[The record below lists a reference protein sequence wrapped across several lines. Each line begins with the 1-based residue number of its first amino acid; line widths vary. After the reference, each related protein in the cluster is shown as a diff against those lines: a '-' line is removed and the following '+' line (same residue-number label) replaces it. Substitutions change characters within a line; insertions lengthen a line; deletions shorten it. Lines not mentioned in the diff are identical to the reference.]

1 MALKRIK
8 LKGTSYDIN
17 DSRITGVANNVTT
30 TAEGYTLD
38 ARQGKVLK
46 DLVDTKTSNVGTITG
61 IKMNG
66 SSKGTSGVV
75 DLGTVITS
83 HQDISGKVNNT
94 TAGGSELLN
103 KLEEGTST
111 PQDADYYISQYAG
124 GGTTTT
130 TYHRRPMSAL

>member
-1 MALKRIK
+1 MALKRIN
-8 LKGTSYDIN
+8 LKGTKYDIN
-17 DSRITGVANNVTT
+17 DSRITGIANNVTT
-30 TAEGYTLD
+30 TSEGYALD

-83 HQDISGKVNNT
+83 HQDISGKVDNT

-103 KLEEGTST
+103 KLSEDTST

-124 GGTTTT
+124 GSTTTT